1 MSLKKLLASAA
12 AAFILLFYSFNL
24 IHGDAFPPVDQKRL
38 PLMLKAHGIFWA
50 GGQIVNRTQSG
61 TQNAGDLKNIPYQQQ
76 QYLVGQAYVEYFIPL
91 KLRNGKNTPP
101 LVMVPG
107 GALVGVHFLTT
118 PDGREGWAD
127 YFLRRGFPV
136 YIVDVPGR
144 GRAGFMPDAF
154 NDVKA
159 GVAQPSTQPVIRAWD
174 SSAWLEWNTGPLP
187 APTPMH
193 GPNDTNCIGN
203 DGRDP
208 KNPPVYCNGNLMP
221 ALDPEGYKHWLASL
235 VPEGP
240 VQGGSDA
247 GLLAVMTKLGP
258 AIWLGHSLAGT
269 TGARLSNE
277 NPQAF
282 KAVIGIEPQGAC
294 NMSPET
300 QIKGVA
306 KVPQF
311 SIHGINQVGRP
322 DTGPCLETY
331 AKINAAGGDATYL
344 SLPKLPRSP
353 LFDRIPQAGIWGND
367 HIMMWNSNSDQI
379 AELVLKWIEKH
390 IEKKKVK
397 TPW

>member
-1 MSLKKLLASAA
+1 MGLVKTRLLGFGVLLLWLSSLAVFASP
-12 AAFILLFYSFNL
+12 Y
-24 IHGDAFPPVDQKRL
+24 PPANQQRP
-38 PLMLKAHGIFWA
+38 PLVLKAHGIFWA

-61 TQNAGDLKNIPYQQQ
+61 SQKVGDLKNVPDNQQQ
-76 QYLVGQAYVEYFIPL
+76 SLVGQAYVEYFIPE
-91 KLRNGKNTPP
+91 KLRNGKNTLPI
-101 LVMVPG
+101 VMVPG
-107 GALVGVHFLTT
+107 GALIGVHFLTT
-118 PDGREGWAD
+118 PDGREGWAH

-144 GRAGFMPDAF
+144 GRAGFMPDPF

-159 GVAQPSTQPVIRAWD
+159 GVAPPNNQPTIRGWD

-187 APTPMH
+187 APTPAH
-193 GPNDTNCIGN
+193 GPNDSNCIGN
-203 DGRDP
+203 DARDP

-221 ALDPEGYKHWLASL
+221 ALDSEGYRHWLGAL

-240 VQGGSDA
+240 VQGGSDP
-247 GLLAVMTKLGP
+247 GLLAVMKKVGP
-258 AIWLGHSLAGT
+258 AIWLGHSQAGT
-269 TGARLSNE
+269 IGGRLSNA
-277 NPQAF
+277 NPEGF
-282 KAVIGIEPQGAC
+282 KAVIGIEPAGAC
-294 NMSPET
+294 NVPPTGEIT
-300 QIKGVA
+300 GLA

-322 DTGPCLETY
+322 DTGPCLDTY
-331 AKINAAGGDATYL
+331 AKNKAAGGDATYL
-344 SLPKLPRSP
+344 SLPKLPKSP
-353 LFDRIPQAGIWGND
+353 IYDLIPQAGIWGND

>member
-1 MSLKKLLASAA
+1 MGLVKTRLLGFGVLLLWLSSLAVFASP
-12 AAFILLFYSFNL
+12 Y
-24 IHGDAFPPVDQKRL
+24 PPANQQRP
-38 PLMLKAHGIFWA
+38 PLVLKAHGIFWA

-61 TQNAGDLKNIPYQQQ
+61 SQKVGDLKNVPYNQQQ
-76 QYLVGQAYVEYFIPL
+76 SLVGQAYVEYFIPE
-91 KLRNGKNTPP
+91 KLRNGKNTLPI
-101 LVMVPG
+101 VMVPG
-107 GALVGVHFLTT
+107 GALIGVHFLTT
-118 PDGREGWAD
+118 PDGREGWAH

-144 GRAGFMPDAF
+144 GRAGFMPDPF

-159 GVAQPSTQPVIRAWD
+159 GVAPPNNQPTIRGWD

-187 APTPMH
+187 APTPAH
-193 GPNDTNCIGN
+193 GPNDSNCIGN
-203 DGRDP
+203 DARDP

-221 ALDPEGYKHWLASL
+221 ALDSEGYGHWLGAL

-240 VQGGSDA
+240 VQGGSDP
-247 GLLAVMTKLGP
+247 GLLAVMKKVGP
-258 AIWLGHSLAGT
+258 AIWLGHSQAGT
-269 TGARLSNE
+269 IGGRLSNA
-277 NPQAF
+277 NPEVF
-282 KAVIGIEPQGAC
+282 KAVIGIEPAGAC
-294 NMSPET
+294 NVPPTGEIT
-300 QIKGVA
+300 GLA

-322 DTGPCLETY
+322 DTGPCLDTY
-331 AKINAAGGDATYL
+331 AKIKAAGGDATYL
-344 SLPKLPRSP
+344 SLPKLPKSP
-353 LFDRIPQAGIWGND
+353 IYDLIPQAGIWGND